1 MFNIREYHK
10 ILKNYQ
16 IEEID
21 GHLLLPKGKSA
32 NVKYEIVQRLREALG
47 DLKAKNQAF
56 RLKKLPRCQFDN
68 CVSPQCYELILKDK
82 IPGSMLSKEDI
93 IEIAEEMDL
102 NKIETIGP
110 MAYLE
115 EYNKLQPDFLKLSPS
130 DFRVVYAYM
139 KGNR

>member
-1 MFNIREYHK
+1 MFDIREYHK

-16 IEEID
+16 IEETD
-21 GHLLLPKGKSA
+21 GHLLLPEVKSI
-32 NVKYEIVQRLREALG
+32 NIKCNIIQNLREALG
-47 DLKAKNQAF
+47 EHRAKNQAF
-56 RLKKLPRCQFDN
+56 RLKKLPRCQFNN

-102 NKIETIGP
+102 NKIERIGP
-110 MAYLE
+110 IQYLE
-115 EYNKLQPDFLKLSPS
+115 EYNRLQPGFLKLSPS